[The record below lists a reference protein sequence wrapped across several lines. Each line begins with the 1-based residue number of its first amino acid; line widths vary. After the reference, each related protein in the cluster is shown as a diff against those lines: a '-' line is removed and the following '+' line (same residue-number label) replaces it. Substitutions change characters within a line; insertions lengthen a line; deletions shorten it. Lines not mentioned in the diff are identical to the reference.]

1 MKLFLYVVAHEG
13 MYQLDVIMNLDPRA
27 TFNSSGSWVRN
38 AIYQLE
44 KMGFIYPGTDPERDE
59 LEDQKGKHSKSVVR
73 LYVNW

>member
-13 MYQLDVIMNLDPRA
+13 MYQLDVIMNLDPMA
-27 TFNSSGSWVRN
+27 TYNSTGSWVRN

-44 KMGFIYPGTDPERDE
+44 KMGFIYPGTDPEMDE
-59 LEDQKGKHSKSVVR
+59 LEDQKGKHSKSTVR